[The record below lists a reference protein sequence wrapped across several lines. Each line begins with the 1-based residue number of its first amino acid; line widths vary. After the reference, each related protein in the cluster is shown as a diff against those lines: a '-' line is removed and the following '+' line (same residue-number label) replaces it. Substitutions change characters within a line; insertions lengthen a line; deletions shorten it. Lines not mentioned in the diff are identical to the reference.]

1 MTPVNKIVSV
11 KQVFKNNIDVNID
24 MKIIAI
30 YSAKKII
37 TKRTDLYSVLNP
49 LTNSLSPSAKSK
61 GDRLASAKTETENN
75 KNIIANQ
82 TPTPIIFFWDTSYI
96 KNIIDD
102 SKIIDILTSYLI
114 VWATARTAPK
124 SEYFLLLL
132 HPAPRVPYTPTLAAA
147 IIIIKDNLW

>member
-82 TPTPIIFFWDTSYI
+82 TPTPIIFFWETSYF

-102 SKIIDILTSYLI
+102 SKMIDILTSYLI
-114 VWATARTAPK
+114 V
-124 SEYFLLLL
+124 
-132 HPAPRVPYTPTLAAA
+132 
-147 IIIIKDNLW
+147 